1 MAENQRMNEWL
12 EHGQILP
19 DWVHHSL
26 MQPYM
31 RNLQTL
37 QARGIGVG
45 LANESEE
52 RLCGWWNLFSNS
64 PPSRSP

>member
-31 RNLQTL
+31 RNLKTL

-45 LANESEE
+45 LANEK
-52 RLCGWWNLFSNS
+52 
-64 PPSRSP
+64 